1 MRLSRSLLPFLVC
14 ALSLV
19 TPATAT
25 ADLIM
30 EPVFNRVLGSGP
42 GMNVLGFYLPEAIN
56 PATGEPFLT
65 ADEPGEI
72 VTYPAGFPAD
82 DNLVTTVRF
91 FNNTAY
97 DITGW
102 TLRLVGT
109 AIEPEPFNFTVIRD
123 PNVDAIWGDVD
134 GDGSVGHSDIF
145 STITVSADGRT
156 ITFSDGLIPVGG
168 RFTDFNLATTLS
180 GAPFLAAVD
189 ASFTGVAAV
198 PEPATLTLILTA
210 GAIGG
215 VIRMRRS
222 RKRTDA
228 GAPFAT

>member
-1 MRLSRSLLPFLVC
+1 MRFSRSMLPFLVG

-19 TPATAT
+19 APTTAT

-30 EPVFNRVLGSGP
+30 EPVFNHVAGSGP
-42 GMNVLGFYLPEAIN
+42 GINVLGFYLPEFIN

-82 DNLVTTVRF
+82 DVLVSTVRF

-102 TLRLVGT
+102 TLSLVGT

-123 PNVDAIWGDVD
+123 PNVEAIWGDVD
-134 GDGSVGHSDIF
+134 GDGLVGHSDIF

-198 PEPATLTLILTA
+198 PEPATMALLLTA
-210 GAIGG
+210 GAVGG

-222 RKRTDA
+222 RKRAVGRTHSA
-228 GAPFAT
+228 